1 MHKMVVENLILIFR
15 VEMSL
20 FYFESIYTYF
30 LCITEITAITN
41 VQPQIQ
47 VYFNKY
53 ISTWRMEAT
62 STLAAYLSFKTFVHF
77 AYKPDCRFTIA
88 INCNIICLSHI
99 LKIYSQL

>member
-41 VQPQIQ
+41 VQSQIQ
-47 VYFNKY
+47 VYFNTY
-53 ISTWRMEAT
+53 LYMEDGGDFHA
-62 STLAAYLSFKTFVHF
+62 SGLFIFQNICTF
-77 AYKPDCRFTIA
+77 R
-88 INCNIICLSHI
+88 L
-99 LKIYSQL
+99 